1 MIINEIKLNLNEDI
15 SMLPEK
21 IKKKTREHISNY
33 RIVKESI
40 DARDKSNIKKVY
52 SVEINYK
59 KSENW
64 GIPFFRPDSLV
75 KGAHNDD
82 MHQTEKIL
90 LSEQS
95 EESRPIIIGFGPSGM
110 FAALTLAKAGLRP
123 IVLERGNDVDTR
135 TRDVENFWNGKGLN
149 AESNVQ
155 FGEGGA
161 GTFSDGKLTTGTKDP
176 RIKWVLEEF
185 VDHGAPDE
193 ILYKAKPHIGTDILR
208 SVVKSIRKDI
218 INLGGEVRFC
228 SKVTNL
234 IIEDNNVIGVKV
246 CKTFKESPQN
256 DTIDSHSINC
266 HSECSEESIFTRDV
280 ILAIGHSARDTFRWL
295 SDSGIEMEQKPFSIG
310 VRIEHD
316 QDIIDI
322 AQYGRPAR
330 ELGLPV
336 ADYKL
341 NHRCEN
347 GRGVYT
353 FCMCPG
359 GRVVAASSEVGGMVT
374 NGMSNHG
381 RDSGRANSG
390 MLVDVRTSDF
400 GSEDVLAGVY
410 FQEKYEH
417 IAFMNGIKQHL
428 ETVGN
433 LSNNVLSQNESNDF
447 KKYDSSNSCFIPNTT
462 WGMLRDGKSPLVEE
476 CLPEFA
482 SEAMREAMP
491 FFGRKIKGFD
501 SDDAKIYAVEARSSS
516 PVRIIRDE
524 NFEGKHNF
532 GAKPLHGFY
541 PAGEG
546 AGYAGGIMSAAVD
559 GIKVAEKIIQSN
571 WDEK

>member
-1 MIINEIKLNLNEDI
+1 MIINEIKLNINEDI

-33 RIVKESI
+33 RIVRESI

-52 SVEINYK
+52 SVEINYRDDGQ
-59 KSENW
+59 W
-64 GIPFFRPDSLV
+64 GIPMSKLEERNDSL
-75 KGAHNDD
+75 
-82 MHQTEKIL
+82 
-90 LSEQS
+90 
-95 EESRPIIIGFGPSGM
+95 RPIVIGFGPAGM

-123 IVLERGNDVDTR
+123 IVFERGNDVDTR
-135 TRDVENFWNGKGLN
+135 TKDVQDYWNGKGLN
-149 AESNVQ
+149 IESNVQ

-208 SVVKSIRKDI
+208 NVVKSIRNDI
-218 INLGGEVRFC
+218 IKLGGEVRFGE
-228 SKVTNL
+228 KVTSF
-234 IIEDNNVIGVKV
+234 IVEDNNIVGVKYN
-246 CKTFKESPQN
+246 N
-256 DTIDSHSINC
+256 DKSEKSSH
-266 HSECSEESIFTRDV
+266 V
-280 ILAIGHSARDTFRWL
+280 ILAIGHSARDTCRWL
-295 SDSGIEMEQKPFSIG
+295 SDTGIEMEQKPFSIG

-322 AQYGRPAR
+322 AQYGKPAR

-341 NHRCEN
+341 SYRCEN

-359 GRVVAASSEVGGMVT
+359 GRVVAASSQYGGMVT

-381 RDSGRANSG
+381 RDSGKANSA

-400 GSEDVLAGVY
+400 GSQDILAGVY
-410 FQEKYEH
+410 LQEKYEH
-417 IAFMNGIKQHL
+417 IAFVNGIKQFK
-428 ETVGN
+428 EKNRIDEN
-433 LSNNVLSQNESNDF
+433 L
-447 KKYDSSNSCFIPNTT
+447 DSSNSCLIPNTT
-462 WGMLRDGKSPLVEE
+462 WGELRDGKEPLVEE

-482 SEAMREAMP
+482 IEAMREAMP
-491 FFGRKIKGFD
+491 SFGRKIKGFD
-501 SDDAKIYAVEARSSS
+501 SDDALVYAVEARSSS

-524 NFEGKHNF
+524 NMEGKHNF
-532 GAKPLHGFY
+532 GVKTLHGFY
-541 PAGEG
+541 PCGEG

-559 GIKVAEKIIQSN
+559 GIKVAEKIIN
-571 WDEK
+571 ANKEG